1 MKYALQ
7 VYEVGT
13 PLTRQAVHAGWADE
27 VEELTV
33 GEAGV
38 AAPIRGYGGLLVGS
52 IGVSGAVERVCNS
65 KGRPNPALVAHV
77 RDAARAVSR
86 DLGASRW

>member
-1 MKYALQ
+1 MREQ
-7 VYEVGT
+7 
-13 PLTRQAVHAGWADE
+13 GWAGE
-27 VEELTV
+27 SEESTP
-33 GEAGV
+33 GQASI

-52 IGVSGAVERVCNS
+52 IGVSGAVERVCDS

>member
-1 MKYALQ
+1 
-7 VYEVGT
+7 
-13 PLTRQAVHAGWADE
+13 
-27 VEELTV
+27 
-33 GEAGV
+33 
-38 AAPIRGYGGLLVGS
+38 
-52 IGVSGAVERVCNS
+52 VSGAVERVCNS